1 MQHEKNNNPI
11 FGKKMTK
18 AHELPKPKQLDMHYP
33 CRTNDNGAWMTEI
46 EAILLVIE
54 DEPITRTQLAAHFQR
69 EGYTVLARENAS
81 DVEETIKN
89 ENVDICLIDINLP
102 GKDGLTLTRELRSRS
117 DVGIILVTG
126 KDEQIDRIVGLES
139 GADDYVTKPFDPRE
153 LLSRVKNLLWRLRAQ
168 QQQKAQGTQRHF
180 ADWTLNLNKRELT
193 TPAGLAQPLSA
204 GEFHLLLAL
213 MDSAGEALNRDQLM
227 NKIRNREWYPDD
239 RYIDVLVGQVRRK
252 FRAHDPSTTFISTI
266 HGTGYLF
273 APAVN

>member
-1 MQHEKNNNPI
+1 M
-11 FGKKMTK
+11 
-18 AHELPKPKQLDMHYP
+18 
-33 CRTNDNGAWMTEI
+33 
-46 EAILLVIE
+46 V
-54 DEPITRTQLAAHFQR
+54 
-69 EGYTVLARENAS
+69 
-81 DVEETIKN
+81 
-89 ENVDICLIDINLP
+89 DINLP
-102 GKDGLTLTRELRSRS
+102 GKDGLTLTREIRSRS

-168 QQQKAQGTQRHF
+168 QKQKEQGTQRHF
-180 ADWTLNLNKRELT
+180 ANWTLNLNKRELT
-193 TPAGLAQPLSA
+193 TPAEATQTLSA

-213 MDSAGEALNRDQLM
+213 IDNAGEVLNRDQLM

-252 FRAHDPSTTFISTI
+252 FRAHDPDTTFISTI

-273 APAVN
+273 APTVK

>member
-1 MQHEKNNNPI
+1 
-11 FGKKMTK
+11 
-18 AHELPKPKQLDMHYP
+18 L
-33 CRTNDNGAWMTEI
+33 
-46 EAILLVIE
+46 
-54 DEPITRTQLAAHFQR
+54 QR
-69 EGYTVLARENAS
+69 EGYTVLAKENAR

-89 ENVDICLIDINLP
+89 GNVDICLIDINLP

-153 LLSRVKNLLWRLRAQ
+153 LLSRVKNLHWRLRAQ
-168 QQQKAQGTQRHF
+168 QNQKAKGTQRHF
-180 ADWTLNLNKRELT
+180 ANWTLNLNKRELT
-193 TPAGLAQPLSA
+193 TPAGLTQPLSA

-252 FRAHDPSTTFISTI
+252 FRSHDPGTTFISTI

-273 APAVN
+273 VPALN